1 MTEDDAAVLLEQM
14 LDAAQC
20 AVSYVE
26 GFSKA
31 DFLDDRRT
39 REAVALNLM
48 VIGELAT
55 RLSKSFGE
63 FASANPSLQLREM
76 QGMRNR
82 IAHGY
87 VKINMVTVWET
98 VETSLPEL
106 IKTLPS
112 IIQSAR
118 GPQTPSSSG
127 DR

>member
-1 MTEDDAAVLLEQM
+1 MTEEDAAVLLEQM

-26 GFSKA
+26 GLSKA

-55 RLSKSFGE
+55 RLSKSYGE
-63 FASANPSLQLREM
+63 VASAYPSLQLREM
-76 QGMRNR
+76 QGLRNR

-87 VKINMVTVWET
+87 VKMNMVTVWET
-98 VETSLPEL
+98 LESSLPEL

-118 GPQTPSSSG
+118 GPQTPPSSG